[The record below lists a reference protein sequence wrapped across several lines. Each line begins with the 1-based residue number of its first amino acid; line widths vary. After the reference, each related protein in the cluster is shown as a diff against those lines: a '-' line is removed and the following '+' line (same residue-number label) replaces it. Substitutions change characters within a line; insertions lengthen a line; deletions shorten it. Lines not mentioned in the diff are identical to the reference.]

1 MSVFW
6 LPIGLLLASIGPPA
20 IFIAKRRGRI
30 TDQTYRLTWVVWSIA
45 VVLLGIGIGW
55 SSYQMHRPIRDLENL
70 KVRADAL
77 QKHIKAA
84 EAQKQLMH
92 FADPLQEADPIA
104 LEKYREVLRNTALS
118 ISDESKA
125 LAQELASVRSQFDE
139 LNQARCT
146 GNSSLSFVCSC
157 SPRRSSWV
165 PFTATPFAD
174 GASRSSPHRC
184 GRRVSIQCCLS
195 TPGICVRR
203 HF

>member
-1 MSVFW
+1 VSVFW

-125 LAQELASVRSQFDE
+125 LAQELASVRFQFDE
-139 LNQARCT
+139 LNQARMHREFILVLCVLVLAST
-146 GNSSLSFVCSC
+146 LILGAVYRDAI
-157 SPRRSSWV
+157 RR
-165 PFTATPFAD
+165 
-174 GASRSSPHRC
+174 
-184 GRRVSIQCCLS
+184 RRVEKRAASL
-195 TPGICVRR
+195 RA
-203 HF
+203 